1 MVEREQE
8 LRTGDVP
15 STGDE
20 GGASDGLRD
29 EIMSAL
35 KQVNDPE
42 LGINVVDLGLIYDV
56 DIRGDTVHVE
66 YTLTTM
72 GCPIGPLIEQQ
83 IQQVIE
89 PIEGVK
95 NVDAEMTLSPPW
107 TPDKMSEEAKAAL
120 GMF

>member
-8 LRTGDVP
+8 LRAGDVP
-15 STGDE
+15 VTGD
-20 GGASDGLRD
+20 GDRASDGLRD
-29 EIMSAL
+29 EIMAAL

-42 LGINVVDLGLIYDV
+42 LGINVVDLGLIYEV

-95 NVDAEMTLSPPW
+95 NVDAEMTLTPPW